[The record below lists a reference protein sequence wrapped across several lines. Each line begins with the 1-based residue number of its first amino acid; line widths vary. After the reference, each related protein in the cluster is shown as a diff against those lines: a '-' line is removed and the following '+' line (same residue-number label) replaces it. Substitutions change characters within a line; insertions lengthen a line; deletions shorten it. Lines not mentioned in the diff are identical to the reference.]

1 LITLTLPERN
11 SFGCVFAIEQSDID
25 SGNFSHI
32 LDIVTTSNIHRTD
45 SVVRKDGVATR
56 KTKVLI
62 VDDEPAIREVLEMI
76 LQEWGYDVRLASD
89 GAEAKEMVESY
100 DPDIVISDVVMPQL
114 SGLDLLRCLKAGNPN
129 RPVILI
135 TAHASIDLAVESMK
149 QGAQD
154 FITKPMDY
162 PKLRAI
168 LKASESD
175 IEMRQTSRTLTS
187 QLESGSGF
195 GEFVGNSKAMRDVY
209 DLIQSLSASDASAI
223 ITGESGTGKE
233 LAARTIH
240 RLSKRAD
247 GPFIAV
253 NSAAIPETLIES
265 EVFGHEKGAFTGA
278 VGTRPGC
285 FELASGGT
293 LFLDEIGEMPLQL
306 QPKLL
311 RVLED
316 GKVRRLGGKQ
326 EFEFDVRVIAATNQD
341 PRTAIAEGRLRED
354 LYYRLTVF
362 TVHLPPLRDRKEDI
376 PLLAQHFIAEFNKKH
391 TANVEALRN
400 DALEMLMSYSW
411 PGNVREFRNVMERAL
426 ILARGEWIETI
437 HLPVDLRH
445 PTPESSTKIVL
456 PLGITAAEA
465 ERELILKTLE
475 KTNHN
480 KAEAARQLGLDV
492 KTIRNK
498 LKSYKIED

>member
-1 LITLTLPERN
+1 MDHAMGKET
-11 SFGCVFAIEQSDID
+11 ADM
-25 SGNFSHI
+25 H
-32 LDIVTTSNIHRTD
+32 
-45 SVVRKDGVATR
+45 

-76 LQEWGYDVRLASD
+76 LQEWGYEVRLASD
-89 GAEAKEMVESY
+89 GSEAKDLVESY
-100 DPDIVISDVVMPQL
+100 DPEIVISDVVMPQL

-129 RPVILI
+129 RPVILV

-154 FITKPMDY
+154 FVTKPMDY
-162 PKLRAI
+162 PKLRSI
-168 LKASESD
+168 LKAAESD
-175 IEMRQTSRTLTS
+175 IEMRQTSRKLTS
-187 QLESGSGF
+187 QLERGSGF
-195 GEFVGNSKAMRDVY
+195 GEFIGTSKIMREVY
-209 DLIQSLSASDASAI
+209 DLIQSLSSSDASAI

-240 RLSKRAD
+240 RLSSRAT

-278 VGTRPGC
+278 IGVRPGC
-285 FELASGGT
+285 FELANGGT

-326 EFEFDVRVIAATNQD
+326 EYEFDVRVIAATNQE
-341 PRTAIAEGRLRED
+341 PRNAIQDGKLRED

-376 PLLAQHFIAEFNKKH
+376 PLLAQHFIGEFNRKH
-391 TANVEALRN
+391 ATVVTALRD
-400 DALEMLMSYSW
+400 DALEMLMTYSW

-426 ILARGEWIETI
+426 ILSRGEWIETF
-437 HLPVDLRH
+437 HLPPYLRN
-445 PTPESSTKIVL
+445 PTTESSTKIVL

-465 ERELILKTLE
+465 ERELILRTLE

>member
-1 LITLTLPERN
+1 METTEATL
-11 SFGCVFAIEQSDID
+11 
-25 SGNFSHI
+25 
-32 LDIVTTSNIHRTD
+32 
-45 SVVRKDGVATR
+45 VRKEPAAMR
-56 KTKVLI
+56 KTKILI

-89 GAEAKEMVESY
+89 GAEARDLVESY
-100 DPDIVISDVVMPQL
+100 DPEIVISDVVMPQL
-114 SGLDLLRCLKAGNPN
+114 SGLDLLRLLKAGNSN
-129 RPVILI
+129 RPVILV

-168 LKASESD
+168 LKAAESD
-175 IEMRQTSRTLTS
+175 IEMRTASKKLTS
-187 QLESGSGF
+187 QLERGSGF
-195 GEFVGNSKAMRDVY
+195 GEFVGTSKAMREVY
-209 DLIQSLSASDASAI
+209 DLIQSLSSSDASAI

-240 RLSKRAD
+240 RLSSRAD

-253 NSAAIPETLIES
+253 NSSAIPETLIES

-278 VGTRPGC
+278 IGVRAGC
-285 FELASGGT
+285 FELANGGS
-293 LFLDEIGEMPLQL
+293 LFLDEIGEMPLAL

-326 EFEFDVRVIAATNQD
+326 EYEFDVRVIAATNQE
-341 PRTAIAEGRLRED
+341 PRTAIQEGRLRED

-362 TVHLPPLRDRKEDI
+362 TVHLPALRDRKEDI
-376 PLLAQHFIAEFNKKH
+376 PLLAQHFIQEFNRKH
-391 TANVEALRN
+391 GTSVEALRD
-400 DALEMLMSYSW
+400 DAMEMLMTYSW

-426 ILARGEWIETI
+426 ILAKGEWIEI
-437 HLPVDLRH
+437 FHLPPYLRH
-445 PTPESSTKIVL
+445 PGAESSTKIVL

>member
-1 LITLTLPERN
+1 M
-11 SFGCVFAIEQSDID
+11 Q
-25 SGNFSHI
+25 
-32 LDIVTTSNIHRTD
+32 
-45 SVVRKDGVATR
+45 

-76 LQEWGYDVRLASD
+76 LQEWGYEVKLATD
-89 GAEAKEMVESY
+89 GAEARDLVESY
-100 DPDIVISDVVMPQL
+100 NPEIVISDVVMPQL
-114 SGLDLLRCLKAGNPN
+114 SGLDLLRILKAGNAN
-129 RPVILI
+129 RPVILV

-168 LKASESD
+168 LKAAESD
-175 IEMRQTSRTLTS
+175 IEMRTTSKKLTS
-187 QLESGSGF
+187 QLERGPGF
-195 GEFVGNSKAMRDVY
+195 GEFVGNSKAMREVY
-209 DLIQSLSASDASAI
+209 ELIQSLSSSDASAI

-240 RLSKRAD
+240 RLSSRAN

-265 EVFGHEKGAFTGA
+265 EVFGHDKGAFTGA
-278 VGTRPGC
+278 VGVRPGC
-285 FELASGGT
+285 FELANGGT

-326 EFEFDVRVIAATNQD
+326 EYAFDVRLLAATNQE
-341 PRTAIAEGRLRED
+341 PRQAILDGKLRED

-362 TVHLPPLRDRKEDI
+362 TVHLPPLRERKEDI
-376 PLLAQHFIAEFNKKH
+376 PLLAQHFIGEFNKKH
-391 TANVEALRN
+391 NAEVAALRD
-400 DALEMLMSYSW
+400 DAMEMLMAYSW
-411 PGNVREFRNVMERAL
+411 PGNVREFRNVMERAM
-426 ILARGEWIETI
+426 ILSRGEWIETH
-437 HLPVDLRH
+437 HLPPYLRN
-445 PTPESSTKIVL
+445 PGTESSTKIVL

-465 ERELILKTLE
+465 ERELILKTLQ
-475 KTNHN
+475 KTGHN

-498 LKSYKIED
+498 LKTYNIED

>member
-1 LITLTLPERN
+1 MTRIQKWSAGTAVAVLLILVAGWLLLVSPKRADA
-11 SFGCVFAIEQSDID
+11 AI
-25 SGNFSHI
+25 
-32 LDIVTTSNIHRTD
+32 
-45 SVVRKDGVATR
+45 
-56 KTKVLI
+56 
-62 VDDEPAIREVLEMI
+62 
-76 LQEWGYDVRLASD
+76 
-89 GAEAKEMVESY
+89 
-100 DPDIVISDVVMPQL
+100 
-114 SGLDLLRCLKAGNPN
+114 
-129 RPVILI
+129 
-135 TAHASIDLAVESMK
+135 ESMK

-168 LKASESD
+168 LKSAESD
-175 IEMRQTSRTLTS
+175 IEMRQSSRKLTS
-187 QLESGSGF
+187 QLERGSGF
-195 GEFVGNSKAMRDVY
+195 GEFVGTSKPMREVY
-209 DLIQSLSASDASAI
+209 DLIQSLSSSDASAI

-240 RLSKRAD
+240 QLSSRAS

-253 NSAAIPETLIES
+253 NSSAIPESLIES

-278 VGTRPGC
+278 IGVRPGC
-285 FELASGGT
+285 FELADGGT
-293 LFLDEIGEMPLQL
+293 LFLDEIGEMPLAL

-326 EFEFDVRVIAATNQD
+326 EFEFNVRVIAATNQE
-341 PRTAIAEGRLRED
+341 TSNAIREGRLRED

-376 PLLAQHFIAEFNKKH
+376 PLLAQHFIGEFNKKH
-391 TANVEALRN
+391 NTSVGALRD
-400 DALEMLMSYSW
+400 DALEMLMTYSW
-411 PGNVREFRNVMERAL
+411 RGNVREFRNVMERAL
-426 ILARGEWIETI
+426 ILARGEWIETF
-437 HLPVDLRH
+437 HLPPYLRN
-445 PTPESSTKIVL
+445 PSAESSTKIVL

-475 KTNHN
+475 KTGQN

-498 LKSYKIED
+498 LKAYKIEE

>member
-1 LITLTLPERN
+1 M
-11 SFGCVFAIEQSDID
+11 
-25 SGNFSHI
+25 
-32 LDIVTTSNIHRTD
+32 
-45 SVVRKDGVATR
+45 R

-76 LQEWGYDVRLASD
+76 LQEWGYEVRLASD

-100 DPDIVISDVVMPQL
+100 DPDVVISDVVMPQL

-129 RPVILI
+129 RPVILV

-168 LKASESD
+168 LKAAESD
-175 IEMRQTSRTLTS
+175 IEMRQTSRKLTS
-187 QLESGSGF
+187 QLEKGSAF
-195 GEFVGNSKAMRDVY
+195 GEFIGSSKAMREVY
-209 DLIQSLSASDASAI
+209 DLIKSLSTTDASAL

-233 LAARTIH
+233 LAAKTIH
-240 RLSKRAD
+240 RLSRRAD

-265 EVFGHEKGAFTGA
+265 EVFGYEKGAFTGA
-278 VGTRPGC
+278 VGVRQGC
-285 FELASGGT
+285 FELANGGT
-293 LFLDEIGEMPLQL
+293 LFLDEIGEMPISL

-326 EFEFDVRVIAATNQD
+326 EVAFDVRVIAATNQE
-341 PRTAIAEGRLRED
+341 PRNAIADGKLRED

-362 TVHLPPLRDRKEDI
+362 TIVLPPLRDRKEDI
-376 PLLAQHFIAEFNKKH
+376 PLLAQHFVGEFNKKH
-391 TANVEALRN
+391 NAQVEALRD
-400 DALEMLMSYSW
+400 DAMEMLMSYSW

-426 ILARGEWIETI
+426 ILAKGEWIETF
-437 HLPVDLRH
+437 HLPPYLRGSG
-445 PTPESSTKIVL
+445 TEISTKIVL
-456 PLGITAAEA
+456 PVGITAAEA

-475 KTNHN
+475 RTNHN

-498 LKSYKIED
+498 LKAYKIEE

>member
-1 LITLTLPERN
+1 MIQTEGKIFPYTEN
-11 SFGCVFAIEQSDID
+11 M
-25 SGNFSHI
+25 
-32 LDIVTTSNIHRTD
+32 
-45 SVVRKDGVATR
+45 R

-76 LQEWGYDVRLASD
+76 LQEWGYEVRLASD

-100 DPDIVISDVVMPQL
+100 DPDVVISDVVMPQL

-129 RPVILI
+129 RPVILV

-168 LKASESD
+168 LKAAESD
-175 IEMRQTSRTLTS
+175 IEMRQTSRKLTS
-187 QLESGSGF
+187 QLEKGSAF
-195 GEFVGNSKAMRDVY
+195 GEFIGSSKAMREVY
-209 DLIQSLSASDASAI
+209 DLIKSLSTTDASAL

-233 LAARTIH
+233 LAAKTIH
-240 RLSKRAD
+240 RLSRRAD

-265 EVFGHEKGAFTGA
+265 EVFGYEKGAFTGA
-278 VGTRPGC
+278 VGVRQGC
-285 FELASGGT
+285 FELANGGT
-293 LFLDEIGEMPLQL
+293 LFLDEIGEMPISL

-326 EFEFDVRVIAATNQD
+326 EVAFDVRVIAATNQE
-341 PRTAIAEGRLRED
+341 PRNAIADGKLRED

-362 TVHLPPLRDRKEDI
+362 TIVLPPLRDRKEDI
-376 PLLAQHFIAEFNKKH
+376 PLLAQHFVGEFNKKH
-391 TANVEALRN
+391 NAQVEALRD
-400 DALEMLMSYSW
+400 DAMEMLMSYSW

-426 ILARGEWIETI
+426 ILAKGEWIETF
-437 HLPVDLRH
+437 HLPPYLRGSG
-445 PTPESSTKIVL
+445 TEISTKIVL
-456 PLGITAAEA
+456 PVGITAAEA

-475 KTNHN
+475 RTNHN

-498 LKSYKIED
+498 LKAYKIEE

>member
-1 LITLTLPERN
+1 MRVMQPEGKIFPYTEN
-11 SFGCVFAIEQSDID
+11 M
-25 SGNFSHI
+25 
-32 LDIVTTSNIHRTD
+32 
-45 SVVRKDGVATR
+45 R
-56 KTKVLI
+56 KTKVLV

-195 GEFVGNSKAMRDVY
+195 GEFVGNSKAMQDVY
-209 DLIQSLSASDASAI
+209 DLIQSLSATDASAL

-240 RLSKRAD
+240 QLSKRAN
-247 GPFIAV
+247 GPFIPV

-285 FELASGGT
+285 FELANSGT
-293 LFLDEIGEMPLQL
+293 LFLDEIGEMPLAL

-326 EFEFDVRVIAATNQD
+326 EFEFNVRVIAATNQE
-341 PRTAIAEGRLRED
+341 PRTAIQEGRLRED
-354 LYYRLTVF
+354 LNYRLTVF
-362 TVHLPPLRDRKEDI
+362 TVHLPPLRDRKEDV
-376 PLLAQHFIAEFNKKH
+376 PLLAQHFIGEFNRKH
-391 TANVEALRN
+391 GTSVEALRD
-400 DALEMLMSYSW
+400 DAMEMLMTYSW

-426 ILARGEWIETI
+426 ILAKGEWIETF
-437 HLPVDLRH
+437 HLPPYLRGSG
-445 PTPESSTKIVL
+445 TEISTKIVL
-456 PLGITAAEA
+456 PVGITAAEA

-475 KTNHN
+475 RTNHN

-498 LKSYKIED
+498 LKAYKIEE

>member
-1 LITLTLPERN
+1 MSAPNFKTP
-11 SFGCVFAIEQSDID
+11 D
-25 SGNFSHI
+25 SN
-32 LDIVTTSNIHRTD
+32 
-45 SVVRKDGVATR
+45 VRRDAGGR

-89 GAEAKEMVESY
+89 GAEAKQLVESY
-100 DPDIVISDVVMPQL
+100 DPEIVVSDVVMPQL
-114 SGLDLLRCLKAGNPN
+114 SGLDVLRCLKAGNPT
-129 RPVILI
+129 RPVILV

-168 LKASESD
+168 LKAAESD
-175 IEMRQTSRTLTS
+175 IQTRQTTKKLNS
-187 QLESGSGF
+187 QLERGSGF
-195 GEFVGNSKAMRDVY
+195 GEFIGTSKVMREVY
-209 DLIQSLSASDASAI
+209 DLIVSLSSSDASAL

-233 LAARTIH
+233 LAAGTIH

-247 GPFIAV
+247 GPFIPV

-285 FELASGGT
+285 FELANGGT

-326 EFEFDVRVIAATNQD
+326 EFDFDVRVIAATNQE
-341 PRTAIAEGRLRED
+341 PRQAIQDGRLRED

-376 PLLAQHFIAEFNKKH
+376 PLLAQHFVAEFNKKH
-391 TANVEALRN
+391 GAHVEALRE
-400 DALEMLMSYSW
+400 DALEMLMAYSW

-426 ILARGEWIETI
+426 ILSKGEWIEI
-437 HLPVDLRH
+437 SHLPPYLRN
-445 PTPESSTKIVL
+445 PSAESSTKIVL

-475 KTNHN
+475 KTGHN

-498 LKSYKIED
+498 LKTYKIED

>member
-1 LITLTLPERN
+1 
-11 SFGCVFAIEQSDID
+11 
-25 SGNFSHI
+25 
-32 LDIVTTSNIHRTD
+32 
-45 SVVRKDGVATR
+45 VVIAGEKFPYTENMR

-76 LQEWGYDVRLASD
+76 LQEWGYDVRLACD
-89 GAEAKEMVESY
+89 GAEAKEMVEIY
-100 DPDIVISDVVMPQL
+100 EPDVVISDVVMPQL

-129 RPVILI
+129 RPVILV

-168 LKASESD
+168 LKAAEGD
-175 IEMRQTSRTLTS
+175 IELRQTSRKLTS
-187 QLESGSGF
+187 ALEQGSGF
-195 GEFVGNSKAMRDVY
+195 AEFVGTSKAMREVY
-209 DLIQSLSASDASAI
+209 DLIQSLSSTDASAI

-240 RLSKRAD
+240 RMSSRAT

-253 NSAAIPETLIES
+253 NSAAIPESLIES

-278 VGTRPGC
+278 VGIRQGC
-285 FELASGGT
+285 FELANDGT
-293 LFLDEIGEMPLQL
+293 LFLDEIGEMPAAL

-326 EFEFDVRVIAATNQD
+326 EFEFNVRVIAATNQE

-362 TVHLPPLRDRKEDI
+362 TITLPPLRDRKEDI
-376 PLLAQHFIAEFNKKH
+376 PLLAQHFIGEFDRKH
-391 TANVEALRN
+391 NAQVAALRD
-400 DALEMLMSYSW
+400 DAMDMLMTYGW
-411 PGNVREFRNVMERAL
+411 PGNVREFRNVMERAV
-426 ILARGEWIETI
+426 ILAKGEWIESF
-437 HLPVDLRH
+437 HLPPYLRGNGV
-445 PTPESSTKIVL
+445 EISTKIVL
-456 PLGITAAEA
+456 PVGITAAEA

-475 KTNHN
+475 RTNHN

-498 LKSYKIED
+498 LKAYKIED

>member
-1 LITLTLPERN
+1 MAGPLPRSPCKSLISKGQGGSSQFGPIFAPDKP
-11 SFGCVFAIEQSDID
+11 SFVQ
-25 SGNFSHI
+25 GNFSHI
-32 LDIVTTSNIHRTD
+32 ICIVTTSNIPKSAMGKETAD
-45 SVVRKDGVATR
+45 MR

-89 GAEAKEMVESY
+89 GSEAKDLVESY
-100 DPDIVISDVVMPQL
+100 D
-114 SGLDLLRCLKAGNPN
+114 
-129 RPVILI
+129 
-135 TAHASIDLAVESMK
+135 
-149 QGAQD
+149 QD
-154 FITKPMDY
+154 FVTKPMDY
-162 PKLRAI
+162 PKLRSI
-168 LKASESD
+168 LKAAESD
-175 IEMRQTSRTLTS
+175 IEMRQTSRKLTS
-187 QLESGSGF
+187 QLERGSGF
-195 GEFVGNSKAMRDVY
+195 GEFVGNSKSMREVY
-209 DLIQSLSASDASAI
+209 DLIQSLSSSDASAI
-223 ITGESGTGKE
+223 VTGESGTGKE

-247 GPFIAV
+247 GPFIPV

-285 FELASGGT
+285 FELANAGT
-293 LFLDEIGEMPLQL
+293 LFLDEIGEMPMPL

-341 PRTAIAEGRLRED
+341 PRAAIRDGRLRED

-376 PLLAQHFIAEFNKKH
+376 PLLAQHFIGEFNRKH
-391 TANVEALRN
+391 GTNVTALRD
-400 DALEMLMSYSW
+400 DALEMLMTYSW

-426 ILARGEWIETI
+426 ILSRGEWIETF
-437 HLPVDLRH
+437 HLPPYLRN
-445 PTPESSTKIVL
+445 PGSESSTKIV
-456 PLGITAAEA
+456 
-465 ERELILKTLE
+465 
-475 KTNHN
+475 
-480 KAEAARQLGLDV
+480 
-492 KTIRNK
+492 
-498 LKSYKIED
+498 